1 MGTVINLRDYQD
13 EWKEVFATDGP
24 NSTLQVYVNKRT
36 GAAEVVQQND
46 DGETIRTPLDFADTV
61 MLLSTV
67 SLALENKG
75 KGVTK

>member
-13 EWKEVFATDGP
+13 EWKEVFRTDGP

-67 SLALENKG
+67 SLALEKKG
-75 KGVTK
+75 ATK